1 MSKQN
6 GVLAGAMDQHEL
18 AEHWGIPVRTLAAW
32 RYQGKGPRY
41 MKLGG
46 AVRYRLE
53 DVEAFE
59 NENLIGADR

>member
-1 MSKQN
+1 MSKHT
-6 GVLAGAMDQHEL
+6 GALTGAMDQQEL

-32 RYQGKGPRY
+32 RHQGKGPRY

-53 DVEAFE
+53 DVEAYE
-59 NENLIGADR
+59 AANLSGASR

>member
-1 MSKQN
+1 MSKTETRPV
-6 GVLAGAMDQHEL
+6 GTMDQHQL

-32 RYQGKGPRY
+32 RYQGKGPAY
-41 MKLGG
+41 LKLGG

>member
-1 MSKQN
+1 MGKRSEQP
-6 GVLAGAMDQHEL
+6 GGAMDQHEL

-46 AVRYRLE
+46 AVRYRRE
-53 DVEAFE
+53 DIEAYE
-59 NENLIGADR
+59 NENMVGAR

>member
-1 MSKQN
+1 MSKETDRT
-6 GVLAGAMDQHEL
+6 GGTMDQHQL

-53 DVEAFE
+53 DVEAYE
-59 NENLIGADR
+59 NENLMGADR

>member
-1 MSKQN
+1 MNVKW
-6 GVLAGAMDQHEL
+6 LTAGDLSER
-18 AEHWGIPVRTLAAW
+18 WGIPAPTLAGW